1 MKPLSEALMTK
12 KNEFFVETFINIL
25 EGSNLFKDNIER
37 MLSKLDM
44 TILKSIND
52 YLKDR
57 KEFLPYETNAD
68 EFLNNINKDS
78 IINKL
83 VEFMIKFIVK
93 N

>member
-44 TILKSIND
+44 TMLKSIND

-68 EFLNNINKDS
+68 EFLNNTNKDS

>member
-68 EFLNNINKDS
+68 EFLNNTNKDS

>member
-37 MLSKLDM
+37 MLYKLDM

-68 EFLNNINKDS
+68 EFLNNTNKDS